1 MLKQTDII
9 IVKNDNAHNN
19 YKYNK
24 SYLKEFIDFIIQIKK
39 AYLSFSES
47 INEILNKKYNFF
59 EDNKNIFYFLMTNLK
74 NHLLIEIIEYKD
86 LSNLLTKEII
96 EKYKIIK
103 TNNDKNEEKLIKD
116 YSEVNKKIK
125 KAKLKLDEY
134 QNLFFTKMKDT
145 EKLIVEEKSTKI
157 NTLTSNQEIKE
168 KNLIASEAVRDSMK
182 IEEKYKNYLK
192 EVNNLI
198 DEINTIEN
206 KLAEFYKNS
215 EEQILNKIKEYLFL
229 LMTIITTTNSKINF
243 DIENIKKNCVDIKFG
258 NEIKSLLEVN
268 KYILSNL
275 KKIEFK
281 PYVPFSSLNNS
292 IKSCSKNEEMNTNYE
307 VITYLQDYFTDI
319 CKNLDMEEEKR
330 RKKLRTLC
338 FKIFND
344 NQNYGKE
351 DQNEMIKFMQK
362 EDYRK
367 YFIITLTKQRT
378 DGVYKREEK
387 LLIELKGLFEVI
399 LDIAEKEKN
408 FELTRN
414 CIILSQ
420 TFYYEKNINGKNEK
434 IYLMEY
440 IKTNKW
446 LCSCQFWKEFIED
459 EIIKEKI
466 KFKEENKKRENG
478 KNIMDVTKIYFGKII
493 TYSHN
498 MHMFGLT
505 KEQASNIINY
515 FIEKYE
521 ISEDM
526 IKTIIANLET
536 VYMQIK
542 IEKKEKIPQNNGSKG
557 LENNDEIKNEIIN
570 GNNIINDNGIN
581 NDNNKNEI
589 KNEGDNNL
597 NNNNDNN
604 IKNEDKKDKEK
615 KEEDK
620 KDNNKDKKTKEKEN
634 KAMDDD
640 WVIEGDGYGF

>member
-1 MLKQTDII
+1 
-9 IVKNDNAHNN
+9 
-19 YKYNK
+19 
-24 SYLKEFIDFIIQIKK
+24 
-39 AYLSFSES
+39 
-47 INEILNKKYNFF
+47 
-59 EDNKNIFYFLMTNLK
+59 
-74 NHLLIEIIEYKD
+74 
-86 LSNLLTKEII
+86 
-96 EKYKIIK
+96 
-103 TNNDKNEEKLIKD
+103 
-116 YSEVNKKIK
+116 
-125 KAKLKLDEY
+125 
-134 QNLFFTKMKDT
+134 
-145 EKLIVEEKSTKI
+145 
-157 NTLTSNQEIKE
+157 
-168 KNLIASEAVRDSMK
+168 
-182 IEEKYKNYLK
+182 
-192 EVNNLI
+192 
-198 DEINTIEN
+198 
-206 KLAEFYKNS
+206 
-215 EEQILNKIKEYLFL
+215 
-229 LMTIITTTNSKINF
+229 
-243 DIENIKKNCVDIKFG
+243 
-258 NEIKSLLEVN
+258 
-268 KYILSNL
+268 
-275 KKIEFK
+275 
-281 PYVPFSSLNNS
+281 
-292 IKSCSKNEEMNTNYE
+292 
-307 VITYLQDYFTDI
+307 
-319 CKNLDMEEEKR
+319 
-330 RKKLRTLC
+330 
-338 FKIFND
+338 
-344 NQNYGKE
+344 
-351 DQNEMIKFMQK
+351 MQK

-604 IKNEDKKDKEK
+604 IKNEDKKDQEK

-620 KDNNKDKKTKEKEN
+620 KDNNKDKKTKENEN

>member
-74 NHLLIEIIEYKD
+74 NHLLIEIKEYKD

-198 DEINTIEN
+198 DEINTLEN

-229 LMTIITTTNSKINF
+229 LMTIIKTTNSNINF

-292 IKSCSKNEEMNTNYE
+292 IKSSKM
-307 VITYLQDYFTDI
+307 
-319 CKNLDMEEEKR
+319 
-330 RKKLRTLC
+330 KK
-338 FKIFND
+338 
-344 NQNYGKE
+344 
-351 DQNEMIKFMQK
+351 
-362 EDYRK
+362 
-367 YFIITLTKQRT
+367 
-378 DGVYKREEK
+378 
-387 LLIELKGLFEVI
+387 
-399 LDIAEKEKN
+399 
-408 FELTRN
+408 
-414 CIILSQ
+414 
-420 TFYYEKNINGKNEK
+420 
-434 IYLMEY
+434 
-440 IKTNKW
+440 
-446 LCSCQFWKEFIED
+446 
-459 EIIKEKI
+459 
-466 KFKEENKKRENG
+466 
-478 KNIMDVTKIYFGKII
+478 
-493 TYSHN
+493 
-498 MHMFGLT
+498 
-505 KEQASNIINY
+505 
-515 FIEKYE
+515 
-521 ISEDM
+521 
-526 IKTIIANLET
+526 
-536 VYMQIK
+536 
-542 IEKKEKIPQNNGSKG
+542 
-557 LENNDEIKNEIIN
+557 
-570 GNNIINDNGIN
+570 
-581 NDNNKNEI
+581 
-589 KNEGDNNL
+589 
-597 NNNNDNN
+597 
-604 IKNEDKKDKEK
+604 
-615 KEEDK
+615 
-620 KDNNKDKKTKEKEN
+620 
-634 KAMDDD
+634 
-640 WVIEGDGYGF
+640 